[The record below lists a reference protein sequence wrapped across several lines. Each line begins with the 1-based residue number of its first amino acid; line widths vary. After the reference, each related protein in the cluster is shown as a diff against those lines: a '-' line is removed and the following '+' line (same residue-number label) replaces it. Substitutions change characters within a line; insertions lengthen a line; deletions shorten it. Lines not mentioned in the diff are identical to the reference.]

1 MFMMTIMYTFKM
13 TEINHR
19 TRVAAE
25 RRHKMRERLITGAL
39 SVFAEKGLHET
50 AIDDVIKAVDVS
62 RGTFYKYFRTHE
74 DLLEAVSASMSDY
87 LMRLVDPLVLTH
99 ADPAE
104 RVASGIRLWIQAGQT
119 VPHLAKFISKAP
131 WPDASSGGL
140 ALVYLSR
147 DIQAGMHSGRF
158 DVPHLQVGLDMVIGP
173 VMSALHA
180 MTLQALPA
188 NHASDLAGTVLR
200 GLGIKTAEAKRL
212 ATLPLMPLAV
222 PWQTTGADA
231 ISSAA

>member
-1 MFMMTIMYTFKM
+1 MTT
-13 TEINHR
+13 TNHR

-25 RRHKMRERLITGAL
+25 RRQKMRERLITGAL
-39 SVFAEKGLHET
+39 SVFAERGLHDT

-99 ADPAE
+99 EDPAA
-104 RVASGIRLWIQAGQT
+104 RVACGVRLWIQAGQT
-119 VPHLAKFISKAP
+119 VPHLAKFMSKSP
-131 WPDASSGGL
+131 WPDASASGL

-147 DIQAGMHSGRF
+147 DIQAGINSGRF
-158 DVPHLQVGLDMVIGP
+158 EVPQLQAGLDMVIGP

-180 MTLQALPA
+180 MTQQSLAATHANDLACMVLRALGVNAKESKRLVALPLPPLPIPWI
-188 NHASDLAGTVLR
+188 ASPSPEHP
-200 GLGIKTAEAKRL
+200 IAK
-212 ATLPLMPLAV
+212 
-222 PWQTTGADA
+222 
-231 ISSAA
+231 

>member
-1 MFMMTIMYTFKM
+1 MTIMYTFNM

-87 LMRLVDPLVLTH
+87 LMRLVDPLVLAHT
-99 ADPAE
+99 DPAA
-104 RVASGIRLWIQAGQT
+104 RVACGIRLWIQAGKA

-147 DIQAGMHSGRF
+147 DIQAGMQSGRF
-158 DVPHLQVGLDMVIGP
+158 GIPTVQVGVDMVIGP
-173 VMSALHA
+173 VLSALHA
-180 MTLQALPA
+180 MTQQALPA
-188 NHASDLAGTVLR
+188 NHAGDLASTVLR
-200 GLGIKTAEAKRL
+200 AFGIETAEATRL
-212 ATLPLMPLAV
+212 ASLPLPPMLV
-222 PWQTTGADA
+222 PWQAGSEA
-231 ISSAA
+231 IAAAA